1 MSVILPKVVTDLTR
15 RIRDLRGQRAMVTL
29 SHASGA
35 TVRVTG
41 GRIVQKR
48 TLCQL
53 APGARKCQ
61 AAWSDLREMRDTSR
75 GVPHFPHFRARQ
87 SGLLTVRVSLAVPTR
102 SLPCA
107 LARGDNDRDRI
118 EKD

>member
-1 MSVILPKVVTDLTR
+1 MPVILSKVVTDLTS
-15 RIRDLRGQRAMVTL
+15 G
-29 SHASGA
+29 GA
-35 TVRVTG
+35 TGRVTG

-53 APGARKCQ
+53 EPRARKCQ

-75 GVPHFPHFRARQ
+75 PAFSCPTEWITNCPGFFGCPHP
-87 SGLLTVRVSLAVPTR
+87 VPTK